1 MILMNGLNNLKRNSM
16 ETLLLVGLIAA
27 IPMAIFGMIAK
38 MNGNKFLAFTV
49 FKLPSIVVL
58 VVSVIYFLK
67 LFKLI

>member
-1 MILMNGLNNLKRNSM
+1 MKGGLNNLKRNSM

-38 MNGNKFLAFTV
+38 MNGNKFLAFAV

>member
-27 IPMAIFGMIAK
+27 IPMAVFGIIAK
-38 MNGNKFLAFTV
+38 MNGNKFLAFAV
-49 FKLPSIVVL
+49 FKLPSIIVL
-58 VVSVIYFLK
+58 VVAVIYFLK